1 MPMSTVS
8 PHFYRDAGHHAAEMQ
23 GLFRESWVFVCMR
36 LELEG
41 LVHRGVQ
48 VGGVSLLLQC
58 DSQGRPRA
66 FLNVCSHRHAQLC
79 GSGAHRGPARCP
91 YHGWVYDREGVPVGI
106 PAKQCFPEVV
116 AEPSRFRL
124 QEFACEAVGQFVF
137 VRVSETGPSLR
148 DYLGG
153 QYGFLERASQ
163 GMRGMLDEFRE
174 PVEANWKIV
183 IENALEGYHVPAV
196 HSRTFMQI
204 DGMDRAEAAPRFFL
218 EDRLHSHLEHAADAE
233 WVARFARM
241 ERKIG
246 QWPWRFEHYTHHHI
260 FPNLTVTSFMGYSFH
275 VQSFEPTE
283 ARRTTVHS
291 RTIGVEF
298 QDSTPAGARMM
309 EHIHEDGHVF
319 TRKVFAEDG
328 GICARVQAGVDHAQR
343 QAVIGEGIE
352 DRVAHFQKA
361 YVHALSR
368 GRQILADSSGGRAA

>member
-1 MPMSTVS
+1 MPMSAVS

-48 VGGVSLLLQC
+48 VAGVSLLLQC

-124 QEFACEAVGQFVF
+124 QEFGCEAVGQFVF
-137 VRVSETGPSLR
+137 VRIAETGPSLR
-148 DYLGG
+148 EYLGG

-163 GMRGMLDEFRE
+163 GMQGVLDEFRE

-298 QDSTPAGARMM
+298 QNSTPAGARMM
-309 EHIHEDGHVF
+309 EHIHEDGHAF

-328 GICARVQAGVDHAQR
+328 GICARVQAGVDQAQR
-343 QAVIGEGIE
+343 PAVVGEGIE
-352 DRVAHFQKA
+352 DRVAHFQNA

-368 GRQILADSSGGRAA
+368 GRQALAGPSGSGAA